1 MEAYGSFEEIQAQGV
16 ELMELVK
23 CQGTEDDDGKEGQ
36 QDLK

>member
-23 CQGTEDDDGKEGQ
+23 SQCMEDDDGKEGQ